1 MQIKHIESGAT
12 YTGTTDTGGSY
23 TFTELKPGAYEILEL
38 AAPEG
43 WERDPQTYTTTVV
56 VGDCVTYTL
65 KNDALPGLKI
75 IKYDRLSHETMPG
88 VTFRIW
94 RDGELLGDY
103 ETDALGE
110 ILLTDCRPGTYR
122 VQEVDTGDSEHLVD
136 STPQEIELKAGDSI
150 KELYFFNDQ
159 KPGIWLV
166 KVDSADPSKVIHQPG
181 SASSGRRFVGP
192 GGVHHRPERRNR
204 PV

>member
-1 MQIKHIESGAT
+1 M
-12 YTGTTDTGGSY
+12 
-23 TFTELKPGAYEILEL
+23 
-38 AAPEG
+38 
-43 WERDPQTYTTTVV
+43 
-56 VGDCVTYTL
+56 
-65 KNDALPGLKI
+65 
-75 IKYDRLSHETMPG
+75 RLCG

-122 VQEVDTGDSEHLVD
+122 VQEVDTGDSGHLVD
-136 STPQEIELKAGDSI
+136 FTPQEIELKAGDSI

-166 KVDSADPSKVIHQPG
+166 KVDSADPSKVIPNARFRIEAVDGNFGPAEFTTDQNGEIDLSELPTGAYVVTELECPATSSTRPSG
-181 SASSGRRFVGP
+181 SSIW
-192 GGVHHRPERRNR
+192 RPIGR
-204 PV
+204 PVLCSPTPSSPPCTSSS